1 MANREAEIETI
12 QGQLRVLDDQS
23 TLGTITVRY
32 TEKAEGPKVD
42 KDLPGFVQAL
52 KTGGV
57 AVVTV
62 LKVLLA
68 VLGWVPPGGAPP
80 SDAAES
86 QERSADGLGP
96 GLRPH
101 AGCGRRCGCT
111 RSSGPTFGRLRPIS
125 QGRKQHAPVP

>member
-1 MANREAEIETI
+1 MVDLTGRLESQQASAERLRGLIAEADGTAAIVAIETELANREAEIETI

-23 TLGTITVRY
+23 TLATITVRY

-52 KTGGV
+52 KTGSV

-68 VLGWVPPGGAPP
+68 
-80 SDAAES
+80 
-86 QERSADGLGP
+86 GLGLVLP
-96 GLRPH
+96 FKVG
-101 AGCGRRCGCT
+101 
-111 RSSGPTFGRLRPIS
+111 S
-125 QGRKQHAPVP
+125 